1 MTCVELEV
9 SPSALRTRAN
19 PVIAA
24 LVAGLIPISPA
35 VETSEGVRVTKS
47 VRYSLMADV
56 GTEDMPVLARTAKLA
71 AVAKFTAAG
80 PAADERSTIA

>member
-24 LVAGLIPISPA
+24 LVAGLIPISP
-35 VETSEGVRVTKS
+35 V
-47 VRYSLMADV
+47 MADV

-80 PAADERSTIA
+80 PAADERSTIAMTPANAAMR